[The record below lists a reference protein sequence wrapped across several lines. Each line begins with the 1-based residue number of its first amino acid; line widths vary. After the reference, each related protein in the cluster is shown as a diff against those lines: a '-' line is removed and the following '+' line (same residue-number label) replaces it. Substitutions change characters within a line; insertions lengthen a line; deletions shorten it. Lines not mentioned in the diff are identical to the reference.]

1 MFKILVTGGSGFIG
15 KNLVE
20 KLLLKNYLVYKAFY
34 DIENRLIDRVEKL
47 NNKEIEPQTNFENI
61 EKIDFLINCSAKLP
75 EEKNSTI
82 DEYRKINVERT
93 LLTAKQALKKGLKRF
108 VHISTASPNDYI
120 HYQFIDEAN
129 LKKKFSTSRD
139 FYRISKLECE
149 NALWEFSRKTG
160 LEVVILRPPLVYGKF
175 VKNNFLT
182 LLNLINKKI
191 PLPLK
196 NIKNLRS
203 YCAVEN
209 LVDLITVCIHHP
221 KALGNSFFVSDN
233 QDISIS
239 DLILKLSNYMQITPK
254 LFSFPSN
261 ILNLISR
268 LVKNEGINNL
278 LTDFHVDISNTRK
291 ILNWSPV
298 VNLDQGLEKTV
309 QWYLKNR

>member
-1 MFKILVTGGSGFIG
+1 MFKVLVTGGSGFIG
-15 KNLVE
+15 RNLVE
-20 KLLLKNYLVYKAFY
+20 TLLLKNYLVYKAFY

-47 NNKEIEPQTNFENI
+47 NNKEIEPKTSFENI
-61 EKIDFLINCSAKLP
+61 EKIDLLINCSAKLP
-75 EEKNSTI
+75 EKKNSTI

-108 VHISTASPNDYI
+108 VHISTALVSDFNGQYVD
-120 HYQFIDEAN
+120 ASN
-129 LKKKFSTSRD
+129 LKKIFSSSRN
-139 FYRISKLECE
+139 FYKISKLECE

-175 VKNNFLT
+175 VKNNFLN

-191 PLPLK
+191 PLPFK

-209 LVDLITVCIHHP
+209 LVDLITVCMHHP
-221 KALGNSFFVSDN
+221 KAPGNSFFVSDN
-233 QDISIS
+233 QGISIS
-239 DLILKLSNYMQITPK
+239 DLILKLSNYMQITPVF
-254 LFSFPSN
+254 FSLPLN
-261 ILNLISR
+261 LINLISR
-268 LVKNEGINNL
+268 FINSEGLNNIQK
-278 LTDFHVDISNTRK
+278 DFIVDISNTRK

-298 VNLDQGLEKTV
+298 INLDKGLEKTV

>member
-1 MFKILVTGGSGFIG
+1 MFKVLVTGGSGFIG
-15 KNLVE
+15 RNLIE
-20 KLLLKNYLVYKAFY
+20 TLLLKNYLVYKAFY

-47 NNKEIEPQTNFENI
+47 NNKEIEPKTSFENI
-61 EKIDFLINCSAKLP
+61 EKIDLLINCSAKLP
-75 EEKNSTI
+75 EKKNSTI

-108 VHISTASPNDYI
+108 VHISTALASD
-120 HYQFIDEAN
+120 FINEQYVDASN
-129 LKKKFSTSRD
+129 LKKIFSSPRN
-139 FYRISKLECE
+139 FYKISKLECE

-191 PLPLK
+191 PLPFK

-209 LVDLITVCIHHP
+209 LVDLITVCMHHP
-221 KALGNSFFVSDN
+221 KAPGNSFFVSDN
-233 QDISIS
+233 QGISIS
-239 DLILKLSNYMQITPK
+239 DLILKLSNYMQITPVF
-254 LFSFPSN
+254 FSLPFN
-261 ILNLISR
+261 LINLISR
-268 LVKNEGINNL
+268 FINSEGLNNIQK
-278 LTDFHVDISNTRK
+278 DFIVDISNTRK

-298 VNLDQGLEKTV
+298 INLDQGLEKTV